1 MRFELFFNIMQML
14 KISLYGE
21 ENNLSFQEK
30 YNYLKI
36 KRVLD
41 FALSLALLIFLAV
54 PMAIIW
60 LCIVFTS
67 SGGGIFSQ
75 TRIGR
80 DGRKFV
86 CYKFRTMRKD
96 TPICS
101 AKQMAEQG
109 GVDRYVTP
117 IGRFLRRTSLDELP
131 QLFNVLKGDMS
142 LVGPRPLIADERE
155 VHIARAKSGVYSI
168 RPGITGLAQVQ
179 GRNSISDGRKVELDT
194 QYLEKLGFGQD
205 VKIIGLTALSV
216 VSRKNIDA

>member
-1 MRFELFFNIMQML
+1 MKEKKRILSVYCRYVKRILDAFFSLILIVAFLPMMFIIGIAIKIDSKGNIIFKQKRMGKDG
-14 KISLYGE
+14 KI
-21 ENNLSFQEK
+21 
-30 YNYLKI
+30 
-36 KRVLD
+36 
-41 FALSLALLIFLAV
+41 
-54 PMAIIW
+54 
-60 LCIVFTS
+60 FT
-67 SGGGIFSQ
+67 
-75 TRIGR
+75 
-80 DGRKFV
+80 
-86 CYKFRTMRKD
+86 CYKFRTMYADAPKSVPAKD
-96 TPICS
+96 FYDAS
-101 AKQMAEQG
+101 K
-109 GVDRYVTP
+109 YVTRV
-117 IGRFLRRTSLDELP
+117 GRFLRRSSFDELP